1 MKTSFTI
8 FMGIVVVILVAVLVD
23 QPILVAALVDQPVL
37 VAALQDQPIERQGW
51 NLVDEH
57 YNQQVSLYMYMF
69 AAWSQCVFIDS
80 DSD

>member
-8 FMGIVVVILVAVLVD
+8 FMGIVVV
-23 QPILVAALVDQPVL
+23 VL
-37 VAALQDQPIERQGW
+37 VAAFQDQPIERQGW